1 VLPALDGLSALP
13 AGALV
18 RLDAPAVASSSSSAA
33 SAGLEVGNTSRLAQ
47 SLSEVTVLPA
57 QVPDASLYTSSV
69 DSQLLFLNPLP
80 SSLYLSPSF
89 QYQGVAKVPKSLPN
103 DLGSPSIG
111 SLKNPPAMVI
121 GSPKLPEPAPAPPA
135 GAGAVA
141 GAGPPATPVGAL
153 GDDPLGSSASK
164 DVFL

>member
-1 VLPALDGLSALP
+1 MPFY
-13 AGALV
+13 
-18 RLDAPAVASSSSSAA
+18 
-33 SAGLEVGNTSRLAQ
+33 NT
-47 SLSEVTVLPA
+47 P
-57 QVPDASLYTSSV
+57 YN
-69 DSQLLFLNPLP
+69 SQFLFLNAMNPLP
-80 SSLYLSPSF
+80 LF
-89 QYQGVAKVPKSLPN
+89 CHCQGVAKVPKSLPN

-121 GSPKLPEPAPAPPA
+121 GSPKLPEPAPPAVA
-135 GAGAVA
+135 GAGA